1 MSTAVAVDLGG
12 SKTAAAVVSA
22 DGTLGE
28 VVTVATPA
36 AEGPDAVL
44 DAVARLIRPLLDDDV
59 AGVGVGTAGVVD
71 AATGT
76 IVSST
81 ETFADWV
88 GTDLVTGLRDRL
100 GLGAER
106 AVEVRNDVDAHAL
119 GEAWMGAG
127 RGHASMLMVAVGTGV
142 GGGVI
147 LPGGL
152 WTGAHRL
159 AGEIGHV
166 PTPGAD
172 GLRCACGR
180 LGHLEALAAG
190 PAIERRYAERS
201 GVALSGREI
210 VARAEEGDAVAQ
222 DVVRTAATGL
232 GTAIAGMVTLLD
244 PSCVVVGGGV
254 AQSGPVWW
262 DPLRAACRAQL
273 VDLVAGIE
281 LLPAELGSHA
291 ALYGA
296 AKAVFDAIH
305 LHTR

>member
-1 MSTAVAVDLGG
+1 MRTAVAVDLGG

-119 GEAWMGAG
+119 GEAWLGAG

-159 AGEIGHV
+159 AGEIGHI

-222 DVVRTAATGL
+222 DVVRAAATGL

-273 VDLVAGIE
+273 VDLVSDIE

-291 ALYGA
+291 GLYGA
-296 AKAVFDAIH
+296 AKAVFDTIH